1 MLNFSQKKTVS
12 LSCPL
17 AFAENDVKTR
27 VKSILSYKKPALYVI
42 IISAVLCVV
51 TMVLFMSSPVSAEK
65 VEAPTDN
72 TPQVQE
78 TVATASEET
87 QPATEKETQAPTEK
101 ETEKPTEKPTEAV
114 QEYYDNSYDTQNTVE
129 YEAIPPRYSMIEPPW
144 YGEPE
149 YKTKP
154 TTPPTVV
161 APSDITVYEEEIVW
175 DLNSPS
181 SSGVQRADGWI
192 TGIN

>member
-1 MLNFSQKKTVS
+1 MPSSFNNKQSLWQKLKNKRINRSYLFTV
-12 LSCPL
+12 L
-17 AFAENDVKTR
+17 ALVVALVVIIAAAIASNR
-27 VKSILSYKKPALYVI
+27 SKKP
-42 IISAVLCVV
+42 
-51 TMVLFMSSPVSAEK
+51 
-65 VEAPTDN
+65 
-72 TPQVQE
+72 
-78 TVATASEET
+78 
-87 QPATEKETQAPTEK
+87 TELPDDSGNKI
-101 ETEKPTEKPTEAV
+101 TEKPTEKPTEAV
-114 QEYYDNSYDTQNTVE
+114 QEYYDYSYDTQNTVE